1 MFIIGNLRIPC
12 LEWDC
17 PVDSSSFP
25 ADLQCISFVLETE
38 L

>member
-1 MFIIGNLRIPC
+1 MFIIVNLRIPC